1 MNTYLKASGLAL
13 GLVLLHLHLF
23 AQVGEVK
30 KKSRENQS
38 QKESRNAESG
48 SSGGGEG
55 GDFFISIFAEMFTGL
70 GHAHA
75 NMLSRKTEEPWLV
88 SLETNL
94 PFGYYFPE
102 ETFLF
107 LPSIRGNWGLFSTQ
121 LRYNLIQDKTGF
133 FRTLDWQ
140 VIQLNIV
147 ARPKVNFWMG
157 TGISYE
163 FDSESTFHDN
173 LAGLALHLKD
183 RTIHPSVEFRFSRDY
198 ETATTPRLEVHPKV
212 DFLVSQTRLFD
223 FNLSVGMVFQQYYE
237 EVNFF
242 FLQTGLSI
250 ILK

>member
-1 MNTYLKASGLAL
+1 MNTYPKASALTL
-13 GLVLLHLHLF
+13 GLVVLYLNLF

-30 KKSRENQS
+30 KKSRENKT
-38 QKESRNAESG
+38 QKENRTSDSG
-48 SSGGGEG
+48 FSGGEDG
-55 GDFFISIFAEMFTGL
+55 GDFFIDIFAEIFAGL
-70 GHAHA
+70 GHAQA
-75 NMLSRKTEEPWLV
+75 NMLSRKAEEPWLV
-88 SLETNL
+88 SLATDL
-94 PFGYYFPE
+94 PFGYYFKE

-140 VIQLNIV
+140 IIQLNIV
-147 ARPKVNFWMG
+147 ARPKVNFWIG

-183 RTIHPSVEFRFSRDY
+183 RTIHPAVEFRFSRDY
-198 ETATTPRLEVHPKV
+198 ETAVTPRLEVHPRV
-212 DFLVSQTRLFD
+212 DFLVSRTRLFD
-223 FNLSVGMVFQQYYE
+223 FNISAGMVFQRYYE

-242 FLQTGLSI
+242 FLQTGLHI
-250 ILK
+250 ILR